1 MKSPLLRVSGEGEV
15 NLRASSLNYLLKAT
29 VVDTSKGQMGAER
42 DKLHGVTVP
51 VRIKGALSE
60 PKYSLDLTAAIK
72 ENAGAKLD
80 EVKQEAKQKLE
91 EKRQEVQ
98 KKAEQKAGAAISEG
112 LKKLF

>member
-1 MKSPLLRVSGEGEV
+1 
-15 NLRASSLNYLLKAT
+15 
-29 VVDTSKGQMGAER
+29 
-42 DKLHGVTVP
+42 
-51 VRIKGALSE
+51 
-60 PKYSLDLTAAIK
+60 LTAAIK

>member
-1 MKSPLLRVSGEGEV
+1 MTGVQTCALPIC
-15 NLRASSLNYLLKAT
+15 
-29 VVDTSKGQMGAER
+29 
-42 DKLHGVTVP
+42 VTVP

-60 PKYSLDLTAAIK
+60 PRYSLDLTAAIK